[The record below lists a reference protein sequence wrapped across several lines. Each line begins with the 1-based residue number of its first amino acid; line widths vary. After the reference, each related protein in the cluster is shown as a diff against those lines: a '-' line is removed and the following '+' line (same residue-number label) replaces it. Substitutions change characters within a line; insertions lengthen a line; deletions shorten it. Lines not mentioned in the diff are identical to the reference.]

1 MLIDDAAVLIQLMR
15 GQSRNGTHAE
25 RLQAFYAPQAA
36 RYDTFRDRLL
46 HGRRELIELLDP
58 MPGDRVVE
66 LGGGTGANLDFFGQ
80 KRLRQLDRFELVDIC
95 PAMIEVAQR
104 RSAQLENVHIIK
116 ADAAAYQPQEP
127 VDIVYLSYA
136 LTMIP
141 DWERAIENAIAM
153 LRPGG
158 KLGVVDFYV
167 SSADPP
173 PGFARHDT
181 LTRWFW
187 PRWFLHDG
195 VHLSSAH
202 LATLLKRLDVI
213 TLLERRAP
221 VPYLR
226 GLRVPYYVVTGR
238 KR

>member
-1 MLIDDAAVLIQLMR
+1 MLFDDAAVLIQLMR

-66 LGGGTGANLDFFGQ
+66 LGGGTGANLHFFGQ

-95 PAMIEVAQR
+95 PAMLEVARR
-104 RSAQLENVHIIK
+104 RSAQLENVHIVK
-116 ADAAAYQPQEP
+116 ADAAVYQPRDS
-127 VDIVYLSYA
+127 VDIVYFSYA

-167 SSADPP
+167 SADDPP

-181 LTRWFW
+181 VSRWFW
-187 PRWFLHDG
+187 PRWFMHDG
-195 VHLSSAH
+195 VYLSSGH
-202 LATLLKRLDVI
+202 LAALLERLDVM

-221 VPYLR
+221 VPYLP
-226 GLRVPYYVVTGR
+226 GLRIPYYVFTGR

>member
-1 MLIDDAAVLIQLMR
+1 MLFGDAAVLVQLMR
-15 GQSRNGTHAE
+15 GQSRTGTHAE

-66 LGGGTGANLDFFGQ
+66 LGGGTGANLDFFGL

-95 PAMIEVAQR
+95 PALLDVARR
-104 RSAQLENVHIIK
+104 RSAQLENVHIIV
-116 ADAAAYQPQEP
+116 ADAASYQPQEP

-136 LTMIP
+136 VTMIP
-141 DWERAIENAIAM
+141 DWELAIENAIAM

-167 SSADPP
+167 SSSDPP
-173 PGFARHDT
+173 PGLARHDA

-187 PRWFLHDG
+187 PRWFVHDC
-195 VHLSSAH
+195 VRLSSAH
-202 LATLLKRLDVI
+202 LATLLERLDVV
-213 TLLERRAP
+213 TLLERKAR
-221 VPYLR
+221 VPYLP
-226 GLRVPYYVVTGR
+226 GLRVPYYVFTGR

>member
-1 MLIDDAAVLIQLMR
+1 MLFSDAAVLVQLMR
-15 GQSRNGTHAE
+15 GQSRTGTHAE

-95 PAMIEVAQR
+95 PALLDVARR

-116 ADAAAYQPQEP
+116 ADAVSYQPQEP

-136 LTMIP
+136 VTMIP
-141 DWERAIENAIAM
+141 DWEQAIENAITM

-167 SSADPP
+167 SSTDPP
-173 PGFARHDT
+173 PGLVRHEA

-187 PRWFLHDG
+187 PRWFMHDG
-195 VHLSSAH
+195 VYLSSGH
-202 LATLLKRLDVI
+202 LATLLKRLDVV
-213 TLLERRAP
+213 TLLERRAA
-221 VPYLR
+221 VPYLP
-226 GLRVPYYVVTGR
+226 GFRVPYYVFTGR